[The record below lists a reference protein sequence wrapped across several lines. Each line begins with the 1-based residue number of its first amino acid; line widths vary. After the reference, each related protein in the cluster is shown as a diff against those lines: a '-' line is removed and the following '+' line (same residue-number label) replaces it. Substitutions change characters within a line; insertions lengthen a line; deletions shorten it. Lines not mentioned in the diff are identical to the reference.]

1 MQFIKNK
8 FLLITV
14 IFPLL
19 WFGLDKIFAMQ
30 IVRDYTIPWKKIE
43 ILFYESK
50 QDLFSVYEENLPK
63 HKKENMKRAVVL
75 GTSRSGEF
83 SPHDISKEIPGIATY
98 NFSAPLAGPAFHYY
112 WLEKLIEKDKDLSL
126 IILEIDPILFSK
138 TSLTYSLNYSLDLDY
153 VLGNSH
159 FFPERFANPWKES
172 NTAGFNWDEVETWL
186 TKKIFYSYRFPP
198 EPSSIKANKKETF
211 AVVEGNVVSVTGK
224 DYKKMFHDTIIL
236 ANRKELGAIPN
247 QIMHH
252 GDEKFLE
259 KDAMN
264 MVNIHFGENFK
275 PSPTQ
280 IAFFRKILKISAEN
294 NIDLILYWPLV
305 AEPLRKEMERRNMIV
320 DYKNHIQNDIKLIE
334 ERYPEWKVE
343 LLDPQHD
350 ERLKCRAFVDSVH
363 LSGACYPEL
372 FSLFGSSFPR

>member
-1 MQFIKNK
+1 MQLIKEK
-8 FLLITV
+8 YLLLTIL
-14 IFPLL
+14 FPLL
-19 WFGLDKIFAMQ
+19 WFGLDKIFALQ
-30 IVRDYTIPWKKIE
+30 SIRDYTIPWKKIE

-50 QDLFSVYEENLPK
+50 TDLLSVYEENLPT
-63 HKKENMKRAVVL
+63 HRIENKKRAVVL

-83 SPHDISKEIPGIATY
+83 SPHDISKEIPNIATY

-112 WLEKLIEKDKDLSL
+112 WLEKILEKDKELSL
-126 IILEIDPILFSK
+126 IILEIDPVLFSK
-138 TSLTYSLNYSLDLDY
+138 TSLTYSLNYSLDLNY
-153 VLGNSH
+153 VLTNSH
-159 FFPERFANPWKES
+159 FLPERFINPWKES

-198 EPSSIKANKKETF
+198 DPSAIKANKKETF
-211 AVVEGNVVSVTGK
+211 AVVDGKVVSVSGK
-224 DYKKMFHDTIIL
+224 DYKKMFQDTITL

-247 QIMHH
+247 QIMHQ

-259 KDAMN
+259 KDAKN

-280 IAFFRKILKISAEN
+280 IAFFRKILQKSAEN

-305 AEPLRKEMERRNMIV
+305 AEPLRNEMEKRNMV
-320 DYKNHIQNDIKLIE
+320 SEYKTHILKDIENVKKM
-334 ERYPEWKVE
+334 YPEWKVE
-343 LLDPQHD
+343 LLDPQD
-350 ERLKCRAFVDSVH
+350 DTRLKCRAFVDSVH

-372 FSLFGSSFPR
+372 FSLFGSVIPR